1 MLTDNEI
8 RRITEDSLQFKA
20 FAQTLEEIITTSE
33 TPITIGV
40 YGAWG
45 SGKTSLM
52 RMTQDILKEGDKIK
66 TVWFDAWKFDKTYDL
81 RVALIHAILRRME
94 DDKSA
99 TKELRDKVGKLLK
112 RVNWL
117 GLGKA
122 ALSSFLP
129 PLAILQ
135 GKEPLLKNQEDIP
148 EKTLELIGDFEEEF
162 KQLTKEYVG
171 DEGGMVVFVDDLDR
185 CISEKTIDI
194 LEAIK
199 LFLNVPLSVFV
210 IGADKKRIE
219 EGIIEK
225 YGEKSEGWAGNYL
238 EKIVQI
244 PFTLPPLRKE
254 VITEQF
260 IQGLDISTE
269 IKKYAPI
276 LAEVGDNPRRI
287 KRLLNSFEVKRILA
301 EKRRLEVKE
310 DILAKLAV
318 IEFRWHDFYTDLI
331 SIYGETETNL
341 AQRLKAASESN
352 EAEREKKLKEWEN
365 LGKYFKN
372 ERLMDFLKQK
382 PFLWNISLDQ
392 YVYLARS
399 TTELKEGVDYF
410 NIAYSFGEK
419 GEHVKAIENYDK
431 AIELNPNSEQA
442 WSNKGR
448 TLGIL
453 GRHEEAIPCYDK
465 AIELNPN
472 YALAW
477 NNKGWSLG
485 ELGRHEEAIVC
496 CDKAIEIDPT
506 FAEAWNRKGRT
517 LGALGRHE
525 EAIPCYDKAIEI
537 NPTFVEAWDDK
548 GWSLGALGRHEEAI
562 PCHDK
567 AIELNP
573 NYENAWFNKGI
584 WLGKLGR
591 HAEAIECYDKAIELN
606 PNDGEAW
613 FDKGWSLEKLGRKD
627 EPERCFQ
634 KAKELGYEKS

>member
-8 RRITEDSLQFKA
+8 RGITEDSLQFKA

-81 RVALIHAILRRME
+81 RVALIHAILRKMK
-94 DDKSA
+94 DDKSISPKL
-99 TKELRDKVGKLLK
+99 KEEVGKLLK

-117 GLGKA
+117 GLGKT
-122 ALSSFLP
+122 ALSYLSPF
-129 PLAILQ
+129 AISQ
-135 GKEPLLKNQEDIP
+135 EKEPLLKNQEEISG
-148 EKTLELIGDFEEEF
+148 KTLELIGDFEEKFEE
-162 KQLTKEYVG
+162 LTKEYVS
-171 DEGGMVVFVDDLDR
+171 DEGRMVVFIDDLDR

-244 PFTLPPLRKE
+244 PFTLPPLRKD

-276 LAEVGDNPRRI
+276 LAEVGDNPRTI

-301 EKRRLEVKE
+301 EKRELEIE
-310 DILAKLAV
+310 ENIMAKLAV

-331 SIYGETETNL
+331 GIYSETETNL
-341 AQRLKAASESN
+341 AKILKETAESD
-352 EAEREKKLKEWEN
+352 EAEREKKLKKWEN
-365 LGKYFKN
+365 LKKYFEDK
-372 ERLMDFLKQK
+372 RLMDFLEQA
-382 PFLWNISLDQ
+382 PLLWDVNLGH

-399 TTELKEGVDYF
+399 TMELKESAVNYF

-419 GEHVKAIENYDK
+419 KEHVKAIENYNKAIELNPNYEEAWFNKGFELGKLERHEEAIAYFDKAIELNPTDEEAWFSKGNELGDLEKHEEAIECYDK
-431 AIELNPNSEQA
+431 AIELNPNYEEA
-442 WSNKGR
+442 WFGKGYTLGDLEKHKEAIECYDKAIELNPNYEEAWFGKGYTLGDLEKHKEAIECYDKAIELNPNDEEAWYNKGN
-448 TLGIL
+448 TLDDL
-453 GRHEEAIPCYDK
+453 EKQEEAIECYDK

-477 NNKGWSLG
+477 
-485 ELGRHEEAIVC
+485 
-496 CDKAIEIDPT
+496 
-506 FAEAWNRKGRT
+506 
-517 LGALGRHE
+517 
-525 EAIPCYDKAIEI
+525 
-537 NPTFVEAWDDK
+537 
-548 GWSLGALGRHEEAI
+548 
-562 PCHDK
+562 
-567 AIELNP
+567 
-573 NYENAWFNKGI
+573 FNKGVM
-584 WLGKLGR
+584 
-591 HAEAIECYDKAIELN
+591 
-606 PNDGEAW
+606 
-613 FDKGWSLEKLGRKD
+613 LEKLGHKG
-627 EPERCFQ
+627 EAEQCSQ
-634 KAKELGYEKS
+634 KAKELGYEES

>member
-8 RRITEDSLQFKA
+8 RRIEEDSLQFKA
-20 FAQTLEEIITTSE
+20 FAQTIGDIITTSE

-40 YGAWG
+40 YGTWG

-94 DDKSA
+94 EDESA
-99 TKELRDKVGKLLK
+99 TEELKDKVGELLK

-122 ALSSFLP
+122 ALSYIFP

-135 GKEPLLKNQEDIP
+135 GKEPLLKNQEEIP
-148 EKTLELIGDFEEEF
+148 GKTLELIGDFEEEF

-171 DEGGMVVFVDDLDR
+171 DEGRLVVFVDDLDR

-244 PFTLPPLRKE
+244 PFTLPPLRKD

-260 IQGLDISTE
+260 IQGLDISAE

-276 LAEVGDNPRRI
+276 LAEVGDNPRTI

-301 EKRRLEVKE
+301 EKRELEIEE

-318 IEFRWHDFYTDLI
+318 IEFKWHDFYTDLI
-331 SIYGETETNL
+331 GIYSETETNL
-341 AQRLKAASESN
+341 AKILKETSESD
-352 EAEREKKLKEWEN
+352 EAEREKKLKEWKN
-365 LGKYFKN
+365 LRKYFEDKGF
-372 ERLMDFLKQK
+372 MDFLEQA
-382 PFLWNISLDQ
+382 PLLWDVNLGH

-399 TTELKEGVDYF
+399 TTELKESAVNYF

-431 AIELNPNSEQA
+431 AIELNPNYEEA
-442 WSNKGR
+442 WYNKGWR
-448 TLGIL
+448 LGKLERYEEAVACYDKVIEL
-453 GRHEEAIPCYDK
+453 NPNDEEAWFNKGNEFGELERHEEAVACYDK

-472 YALAW
+472 D
-477 NNKGWSLG
+477 
-485 ELGRHEEAIVC
+485 EEAW
-496 CDKAIEIDPT
+496 
-506 FAEAWNRKGRT
+506 F
-517 LGALGRHE
+517 
-525 EAIPCYDKAIEI
+525 
-537 NPTFVEAWDDK
+537 DK
-548 GWSLGALGRHEEAI
+548 GF
-562 PCHDK
+562 D
-567 AIELNP
+567 
-573 NYENAWFNKGI
+573 
-584 WLGKLGR
+584 LGKLER
-591 HAEAIECYDKAIELN
+591 HEEAIECYDKAIELN
-606 PNDGEAW
+606 PNYKEAW
-613 FDKGWSLEKLGRKD
+613 FNKGVMLEKLGRKD
-627 EPERCFQ
+627 EAEQCFQ
-634 KAKELGYEKS
+634 KAKELGYEES